1 MIACSHALP
10 AFSNH
15 LFTAFVADPKAFSPR
30 LSTAFHKFVRV
41 ELNLPNNHPSSVFT
55 GAVVV

>member
-1 MIACSHALP
+1 LIACSHTFS

-15 LFTAFVADPKAFSPR
+15 LFTTFVAVPKAFSPR
-30 LSTAFHKFVRV
+30 LSTAFHKFVIV